1 MNSFFN
7 RIAVEMSSRQLLVPL
22 DVLLVGA
29 TGVGK
34 SSTINAIF
42 GSEQAKVGTGCDP
55 ETQNIAAYRVH
66 DYFRVHD
73 SAGLGDGK
81 SNDASH
87 AKNIMS
93 ELMRKASVKGDPSPY
108 GFIDLVMVILDGSS
122 RDMGT
127 TYQLLQDTI
136 LPFFD
141 PKRIIVVINQ
151 ADMAM
156 KGRYWD
162 YARKT
167 PEQKL
172 VEFLDEKVSSIQLR
186 LHEATGVKIRKP
198 VYYSAYHQ
206 YNLEKVMQLVIDAL
220 PTKRRLIQV
229 SEQGKVL
236 FG

>member
-1 MNSFFN
+1 MNHLFDQ
-7 RIAVEMSSRQLLVPL
+7 IATEIHKRELLVPL
-22 DVLLVGA
+22 DVLVVGA

-42 GSEQAKVGTGCDP
+42 GSEQAKVGTGCEP
-55 ETQNIAAYRVH
+55 ETQSISAYRAH
-66 DYFRVHD
+66 DYFRIHD

-81 SNDASH
+81 QSDASH

-93 ELMRKASVKGDPSPY
+93 ELMRTVSITNDSSSY

-127 TYQLLQDTI
+127 TYQLLQNII

-141 PKRIIVVINQ
+141 PKRVIVVINQ

-156 KGRYWD
+156 KGRCWD
-162 YARKT
+162 YSRNR

-172 VEFLDEKVSSIQLR
+172 VDFLEEKSVSTQAR
-186 LHEATGVKIRKP
+186 LHEATGVQIKLP
-198 VYYSAYHQ
+198 VYYSAAYQ
-206 YNLEKVMQLVIDAL
+206 YNLDKVMKLVINAL

-229 SEQGKVL
+229 SEQGVVL
-236 FG
+236 FD

>member
-1 MNSFFN
+1 MNHLFDQ
-7 RIAVEMSSRQLLVPL
+7 IANEIHKRQLLVPL
-22 DVLLVGA
+22 DVLVVGA

-55 ETQNIAAYRVH
+55 ETQSIAAYRAH
-66 DYFRVHD
+66 DYFRIHD

-81 SNDASH
+81 LNDANH
-87 AKNIMS
+87 AKNIMN
-93 ELMRKASVKGDPSPY
+93 ELMRTVSITNDSSPY

-127 TYQLLQDTI
+127 AYQMLQNII

-141 PKRIIVVINQ
+141 PKRVIVVINQ

-156 KGRYWD
+156 KGRYWNSALKQPD
-162 YARKT
+162 
-167 PEQKL
+167 QKL
-172 VEFLDEKVSSIQLR
+172 VDFLEEKSISTQAR
-186 LHEATGVKIRKP
+186 LHEATGVQVRKP
-198 VYYSAYHQ
+198 AFYSAAYQ
-206 YNLEKVMQLVIDAL
+206 YNLDKVIQLIIDAL
-220 PTKRRLIQV
+220 PTKRRTIQV
-229 SEQGKVL
+229 NEQGIVM